1 MKTRFYLPLLLIWVF
16 VLLWATGGAIAD
28 DKAPKKEE
36 ATWVLLHSEPE
47 HSEFFYNKAALS
59 VSPEDTFTV
68 WTKVVYGK
76 AGKADMLEGLSNVKT
91 YQDLAYTLYQ
101 YGMNCATRQSRLQQ
115 IIHFDS
121 KGNRIAEFNLTGKT
135 EWEEITPDS
144 RLDMV
149 AEAECMPGA
158 EP

>member
-1 MKTRFYLPLLLIWVF
+1 MKNGFYLPLVLTWML
-16 VLLWATGGAIAD
+16 VLLWTAGGAIAD

-36 ATWVLLHSEPE
+36 VTWVLLHSEPE
-47 HSEFFYNKAALS
+47 HSDFFYNKAALS
-59 VSPEDTFTV
+59 GSPEDVLTV

-76 AGKADMLEGLSNVKT
+76 AGKADMLEGVSHAKA

-101 YGMNCATRQSRLQQ
+101 YAINCATRQSRLQQ
-115 IIHFDS
+115 VIHFDS

-149 AEAECMPGA
+149 AEAECAPGA

>member
-1 MKTRFYLPLLLIWVF
+1 MKNRFCLPLVLMWVL
-16 VLLWATGGAIAD
+16 VLLWTACGAIAD
-28 DKAPKKEE
+28 DKVPKKEGV
-36 ATWVLLHSEPE
+36 TWVLLHSEPE
-47 HSEFFYNKAALS
+47 HSEFFYNKAELS
-59 VSPEDTFTV
+59 RSPEDILTV

-76 AGKADMLEGLSNVKT
+76 AGKADMLEGVSNAKA
-91 YQDLAYTLYQ
+91 YKDLAYTLYQ
-101 YGMNCATRQSRLQQ
+101 YGINCTTRQSRLQQ

-121 KGNRIAEFNLTGKT
+121 KGNRIAQFNLTGKT

-149 AEAECMPGA
+149 AEAECTQGT